1 MFRKDE
7 SVTHLKK
14 VYFGFSLFGLLI
26 GCQQS
31 IQIRRELFQKQVD
44 GKDVDLFTLKN
55 SNGVKV
61 QITNY
66 GGKIV
71 SIIVPDSQGNMRD
84 VVLGYDS
91 IDEYVNGNPSFGA
104 TIGRYANRI
113 AKGKFSINGQE
124 YTLATNNG
132 LNHLHGGI
140 KGFRYKVW
148 DVVDQN
154 DKLLRIKY
162 LSKDMEEG
170 YPGNLEIFVTFTL
183 LDTDSLQ
190 IVYEAKTDKPTVVNL
205 TNHSFFNLTGEGIG
219 NILGNYLLINADSF
233 TPVDET
239 LIPTGEI
246 RSLNDSPF
254 DFRELTRI
262 GDRINHDD
270 RQLKFGNGY
279 DHNYVL
285 KKDGIGRLTFAA
297 RLIDPKSGRI
307 MEVYTTEPSLQFYSG
322 NFLNGRDI
330 GKDGKVYGFR
340 TALCLETQHY
350 PDSPNH
356 LNFPTTLL
364 NPGQTFQST
373 TIYKFSVQ

>member
-1 MFRKDE
+1 M
-7 SVTHLKK
+7 THLKK
-14 VYFGFSLFGLLI
+14 ICFGFLLLGLLI

-31 IQIRRELFQKQVD
+31 GQIQRKPFQKQVD
-44 GKDVDLFTLKN
+44 GKDVDLFTLEN
-55 SNGVKV
+55 PNGMKV

-71 SIIVPDSQGNMRD
+71 SIIVPDTHGNMGD
-84 VVLGYDS
+84 VVLGYES

-132 LNHLHGGI
+132 PNHLHGGI
-140 KGFRYKVW
+140 KGFRHKVW
-148 DVVDQN
+148 DVVDKN
-154 DKLLRIKY
+154 AKMLKIKY

-170 YPGNLEIFVTFTL
+170 YPGNLEVFVTFTL
-183 LDTDSLQ
+183 LDTDALQ
-190 IVYEAKTDKPTVVNL
+190 IDYEAKTDKLTVLNL
-205 TNHSFFNLTGEGIG
+205 TNHSFFNLASEGVG
-219 NILGNYLLINADSF
+219 NILDLYLLINADAF

-246 RSLNDSPF
+246 RSLNDSPL

-262 GDRINHDD
+262 GDRINHDNQ
-270 RQLKFGNGY
+270 QLKFGNGY

-307 MEVYTTEPSLQFYSG
+307 MEVYTTEPGLQFYSG
-322 NFLNGRDI
+322 NFLNGKDI
-330 GKDGKVYGFR
+330 GKDGKVYDFR

-356 LNFPTTLL
+356 LNFPATLL
-364 NPGQTFQST
+364 NPDQTFQST

>member
-1 MFRKDE
+1 M
-7 SVTHLKK
+7 THLKK
-14 VYFGFSLFGLLI
+14 VYFGFLLFGLLI

-148 DVVDQN
+148 DVVDKN

-219 NILGNYLLINADSF
+219 NILGHYLLINADSF

-297 RLIDPKSGRI
+297 RLIDPKSGRT
-307 MEVYTTEPSLQFYSG
+307 MEVYTTEPGLQFYSG
-322 NFLNGRDI
+322 NFLDGKDI